1 MAKNAKKPPVHNGKP
16 ITAFFAPRSS
26 LGTSS
31 QDASRSSGKQAAKT
45 TSSPVASD
53 NAMQLVATPEHSILK
68 GSQKLPIKP
77 DAIVD
82 PLKVSSNSPRRSE
95 RNQSSFGS
103 LIPPVAVASLKRL
116 RSPSLLVVTATPE
129 PVASD
134 NCDALSIEPRKS
146 KFDSN
151 SEIEQTG
158 KVIYVNSTVRL
169 ETETR
174 RLVFT
179 LTFFS

>member
-31 QDASRSSGKQAAKT
+31 QDASRPSGKQAAKT
-45 TSSPVASD
+45 TSSTVASE

-68 GSQKLPIKP
+68 DSQKSPIQP

-82 PLKVSSNSPRRSE
+82 PSKVSSNPPRRSE

-103 LIPPVAVASLKRL
+103 LMPPIAVASLKRL
-116 RSPSLLVVTATPE
+116 RSPSLLAATAMPE

-134 NCDALSIEPRKS
+134 DCDVLSIEARKS

-151 SEIEQTG
+151 SEMEQAG
-158 KVIYVNSTVRL
+158 NVIYVNSTVRL
-169 ETETR
+169 KTETR

-179 LTFFS
+179 